1 MSARTTRRRYSA
13 IAVLPLAFAAVAA
26 PAATASVI
34 PRDPGS
40 MYRPAEVVPSS
51 WPDEGSGY
59 PGYGDAPAQVV
70 PSSWPDEGS
79 GYPGYADQ
87 PAAGSQYRVV
97 TQRDRFDTTSIAL
110 GALGGIALGGAGLGI
125 ALGIQRRRDHVLD
138 PR

>member
-13 IAVLPLAFAAVAA
+13 IAVLPLVFTAVAA

-59 PGYGDAPAQVV
+59 PGY
-70 PSSWPDEGS
+70 
-79 GYPGYADQ
+79 ADQ

-97 TQRDRFDTTSIAL
+97 TQRDWFDTTSIAL
-110 GALGGIALGGAGLGI
+110 GALGGIALGGAGLGV
-125 ALGIQRRRDHVLD
+125 ALGLQRRRDHVFD
-138 PR
+138 PGSDHA